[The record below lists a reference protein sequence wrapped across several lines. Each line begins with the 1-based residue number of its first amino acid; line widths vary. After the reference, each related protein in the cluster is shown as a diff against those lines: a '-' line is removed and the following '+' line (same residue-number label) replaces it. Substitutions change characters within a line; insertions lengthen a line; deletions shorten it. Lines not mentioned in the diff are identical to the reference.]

1 VTWRLADSL
10 PKAVVEKLA
19 AQRMTWEKNHPQPW
33 NEAELKER
41 SRKFT
46 LGFEALLDDAHGE
59 CLLAR
64 ERCRELVSGALLH
77 FHGERYHLDHFVIMP
92 NHVHVLFKPLGDHKL
107 EHILQTWKRYSAREI
122 NKLRG
127 KLGSLWQRE
136 YWDRLIRSEKQLDWT
151 RNYIRKNPER
161 LSAGTYELY
170 GEGI

>member
-1 VTWRLADSL
+1 MFLNPNQPIDRHRVNLLHWQQGETWVFVTWRLADSL

-33 NEAELKER
+33 NQAELKER

-92 NHVHVLFKPLGDHKL
+92 EPRACPF
-107 EHILQTWKRYSAREI
+107 RA
-122 NKLRG
+122 
-127 KLGSLWQRE
+127 
-136 YWDRLIRSEKQLDWT
+136 
-151 RNYIRKNPER
+151 
-161 LSAGTYELY
+161 AGRP
-170 GEGI
+170 